1 MKKLTILLFF
11 ALVGFTTVNAQVEQ
25 IVNKNGVAVMPE
37 AGQFAIGFDA
47 LPFFGYVGDMFNNT
61 TNNNLFATYVSNNSG
76 LQVYGKYFLSES
88 NAIRGRVRINQNIT
102 QDVNRVFQDG
112 QANPQDNIEVED
124 ELISSSFTLELGGG
138 MEWRRGKGRLVGV
151 YGGEAFVGLNTSS
164 QTFTYGNAITADNQ
178 APTTTTNF
186 NSGASGARTVR
197 TVSIT
202 NPNSFSVGARGFAGV
217 EYFFA
222 PQISIGA
229 EFYLGI
235 GFTGTNRSEV
245 VTEEWNADAG
255 AVQLISDVNANVL
268 TQFGINTSD
277 YGGAINLLFHF

>member
-1 MKKLTILLFF
+1 MKKLTILLFM
-11 ALVGFTTVNAQVEQ
+11 ALVGFTSVNAQVEQ
-25 IVNKNGVAVMPE
+25 MVNKNGTNVMPE

-47 LPFFGYVGDMFNNT
+47 LPFFGYVGDMFNNS
-61 TNNNLFATYVSNNSG
+61 TNNNLVATYVGNNSG
-76 LQVYGKYFLSES
+76 LQLYGKYFLSES
-88 NAIRGRVRINQNIT
+88 NAIRARVRLNQNIT
-102 QDVNRVFQDG
+102 QDVNRVLQDG
-112 QANPQDNIEVED
+112 QANPQNNIEVED
-124 ELISSSFTLELGGG
+124 EMIASSFTLELGGG
-138 MEWRRGKGRLVGV
+138 MEWRRSKGRLVGV

-164 QTFTYGNAITADNQ
+164 QTMTYGNELTMDNQ

-186 NSGASGARTVR
+186 NSGSSAARTVR
-197 TVSIT
+197 TVSVT

-255 AVQLISDVNANVL
+255 AVQQISNVNANVL

>member
-1 MKKLTILLFF
+1 MKKLTILLFM

-25 IVNKNGVAVMPE
+25 MVNKNGTAVMPE

-61 TNNNLFATYVSNNSG
+61 TNNNLVATYVGNNSG

-88 NAIRGRVRINQNIT
+88 NAIRARVRLNQNIT
-102 QDVNRVFQDG
+102 QDVNRVLQDG
-112 QANPQDNIEVED
+112 QASPQDNIEVED
-124 ELISSSFTLELGGG
+124 EMIASSFTLELGGG
-138 MEWRRGKGRLVGV
+138 MEWRRSKGRLVGV
-151 YGGEAFVGLNTSS
+151 YGGEAYVGLNTSS
-164 QTFTYGNAITADNQ
+164 QTMTYGNELTQDNQ

-186 NSGASGARTVR
+186 GSGASGARTVR
-197 TVSIT
+197 TVSVT

-229 EFYLGI
+229 EFYLGV

-255 AVQLISDVNANVL
+255 AVQQISNVNANVL

>member
-1 MKKLTILLFF
+1 M
-11 ALVGFTTVNAQVEQ
+11 
-25 IVNKNGVAVMPE
+25 VNKNGANVMPE

-61 TNNNLFATYVSNNSG
+61 ANNNLAATYVSNNSG
-76 LQVYGKYFLSES
+76 LQLYGKYFLSES
-88 NAIRGRVRINQNIT
+88 TAIRGRVRLNQNIS

-112 QANPQDNIEVED
+112 QANPQSNIEVED
-124 ELISSSFTLELGGG
+124 EMIASSFILELGGG
-138 MEWRRGKGRLVGV
+138 MEWRRSKGRIVGV

-164 QTFTYGNAITADNQ
+164 QSMTYGNAITQDNQ
-178 APTTTTNF
+178 SPTTTVNF
-186 NSGASGARTVR
+186 NSGASAGRSVR
-197 TVSIT
+197 TVSVT
-202 NPNSFSVGARGFAGV
+202 NPNSFSAGARGFAGI

-229 EFYLGI
+229 EFYLGLS
-235 GFTGTNRSEV
+235 FTGTNRSEV
-245 VTEEWNADAG
+245 VTEEWDA
-255 AVQLISDVNANVL
+255 VNNDLIQITDVNANIL